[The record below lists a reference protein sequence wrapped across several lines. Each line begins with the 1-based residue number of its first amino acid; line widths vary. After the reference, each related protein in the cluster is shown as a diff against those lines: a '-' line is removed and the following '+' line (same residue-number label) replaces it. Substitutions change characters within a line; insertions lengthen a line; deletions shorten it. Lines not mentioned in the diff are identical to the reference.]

1 MKCLVRSGSKPIAL
15 DLVTGLT
22 FYLFFFTL
30 IPMLVIR
37 LSRRGKKHQPSYR
50 IVVAEKRSKLTGEA
64 LDDLGSYN
72 PFSKKAT
79 LNKER
84 VNYWLK
90 VGAKASPSLHNI
102 LVKEKAV
109 EAKKVIVKIKAKK
122 EKKA

>member
-1 MKCLVRSGSKPIAL
+1 ML

-22 FYLFFFTL
+22 FFDFLL
-30 IPMLVIR
+30 NLENMLVIR

-64 LDDLGSYN
+64 LDDLGSNN